1 MQKHRFVRPQRHR
14 PVEEVLVPDAWH
26 HRGEAVVTGRFPT
39 IAWSGI
45 VGEEA
50 LYRVVHVG
58 KNQRL
63 VRFVGS
69 RRPDPHRVKP
79 PCEHYDPCG
88 GCPLMH
94 MNAEGQDRARRAMLR
109 QALASEGL
117 GELPIDPTVTGPDL
131 EFRHVLKLVAGYGD
145 DERPRIGAPGR
156 NLRHVTS
163 VTRCRVLTPTLRE
176 VMLAIMGLC
185 ADLDLRPYEPGRGGL
200 VRHFVAR
207 QSALTGEVLVTVVA
221 GHSARVL
228 TEFAESLSR
237 SCPTVRGVH
246 IHLND
251 GPTNAIFAPDGQGLV
266 GTSTLVGISEIVE
279 GLGDVQVRLGP
290 GDFFQTNPAIA
301 QRLCADLLAFSGAER
316 DTPVVDLYSGVG
328 AFTLAFARKTG
339 WALGVEANEGAV
351 RHARESARIQDIPA
365 EFLRAEVLEALP
377 GLVKRLADRH
387 PVVVV
392 DPARRGLEAGV
403 IAALL
408 ELAPR
413 RVLVV
418 SCNPRALAR
427 DLAVFQARGYSVAHL
442 RPYDMFPNTAHL
454 EVLAVLEPPDGSV
467 LSGRGP
473 RRKVVR

>member
-1 MQKHRFVRPQRHR
+1 M
-14 PVEEVLVPDAWH
+14 PDAWH
-26 HRGEAVVTGRFPT
+26 PRGEAVVSGRLPT

-50 LYRVVHVG
+50 LFRVVHVG

-63 VRFVGS
+63 VRFITTRTPS
-69 RRPDPHRVKP
+69 PYRVNP

-117 GELPIDPTVTGPDL
+117 PELPIDPTVAGPEVD
-131 EFRHVLKLVAGYGD
+131 FRHVLKLTAAYGED
-145 DERPRIGAPGR
+145 DRPRVGAPGR
-156 NLRHVTS
+156 NLRRVVGIPS
-163 VTRCRVLTPTLRE
+163 CLVLTQTLRE
-176 VMLAIMGLC
+176 VMRALMGIC
-185 ADLDLRPYEPGRGGL
+185 SDLDIRPYDARGGGL

-221 GHSARVL
+221 AHSARVL
-228 TEFAESLSR
+228 TELAEALSR
-237 SCPTVRGVH
+237 SCPQVRGVH

-266 GTSTLVGISEIVE
+266 GTSTLVGITELTE
-279 GLGDVQVRLGP
+279 KLGDVQVRLGP

-301 QRLCADLLAFSGAER
+301 ERLCADLLALSGVEHG
-316 DTPVVDLYSGVG
+316 TPVVDLYAGVG

-339 WALGVEANEGAV
+339 WALGVEANEGAI
-351 RHARESARIQDIPA
+351 RHAREAARLQDIPA
-365 EFLRAEVLEALP
+365 EFVRAEVLDALP
-377 GLVKRLADRH
+377 ALVKRLAGRH

-403 IAALL
+403 IPAIL

-427 DLAVFQARGYSVAHL
+427 DLAVFGEHGYTVTRL

-454 EVLAVLEPPDGSV
+454 EVLAVLEPPDASAM
-467 LSGRGP
+467 SGRGP